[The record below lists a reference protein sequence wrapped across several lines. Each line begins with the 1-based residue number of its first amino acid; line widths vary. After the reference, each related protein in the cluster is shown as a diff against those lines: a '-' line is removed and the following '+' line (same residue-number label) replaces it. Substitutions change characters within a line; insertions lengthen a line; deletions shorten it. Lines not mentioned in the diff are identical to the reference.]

1 MTRFLRS
8 LGPAIIVAA
17 VVLGPGSILTAS
29 KTGAQ
34 FGYSMV
40 WALALAVIL
49 MIGASSLC
57 ARLGIVHDGTPCDE
71 LARRLG
77 RPVAVAVGVIV
88 FLIAAGFQTSN
99 NLAVIKAL
107 SPFLHPQENPW
118 LSKWLPV
125 ISVSCLNVILI
136 FIVYRSRELYTPIER
151 AMKFLV
157 MLMVIAFLA
166 NCLVTRPSLTETLR
180 GLLPSL
186 PETGDRKND
195 LLVVMGLMATT
206 FSIAGA
212 FYQAYLVRDRGW
224 QLPDARRTFIDSFT
238 GILVLGGIT
247 LIIMLTA
254 AATLFGKDKLPESV
268 SDVAAQLEGLFGP
281 WAGIVFTVGLF
292 AGALSS
298 FLVNSMIGGR
308 LLADGFG
315 HGKSTEAPWARHGT
329 ALALLAGL
337 AGGLVAFLYVEPSE
351 RGSIAPIIIAQAST
365 MIGAPAL
372 ALTILF
378 LATRK
383 DILNDPIKRTPRWML
398 ILAWSG
404 FLVTLVIAWRTSLKL
419 FN

>member
-1 MTRFLRS
+1 MKKHLNS

-29 KTGAQ
+29 KTGAM

-40 WALALAVIL
+40 WALAIAVIL

-57 ARLGIVHDGTPCDE
+57 ARLGAILNGTPCDE
-71 LARRLG
+71 LARHLG
-77 RPVAVAVGVIV
+77 RPVAAAVGITV

-99 NLAVIKAL
+99 NLAVIKAI
-107 SPFLHPQENPW
+107 SPFIDPASNPW

-125 ISVSCLNVILI
+125 ILVTMLNAGLI
-136 FIVYRSRELYTPIER
+136 MIIYRSRTLYTPIER

-157 MLMVIAFLA
+157 MLMIIAFLA
-166 NCLVTRPSLTETLR
+166 NCLVTGPSLSQALK
-180 GLLPSL
+180 GLIPRL
-186 PETGDRKND
+186 PETGAAKGD
-195 LLVVMGLMATT
+195 LLAVMGLMATT

-224 QLPDARRTFIDSFT
+224 KISDVKLSFIDSLI
-238 GILVLGGIT
+238 GILALGGIT
-247 LIIMLTA
+247 LVIMMTA
-254 AATLFGKDKLPESV
+254 AATLHVSKTPIISV
-268 SDVAAQLEGLFGP
+268 SDVASQLESLFGP
-281 WAGIVFTVGLF
+281 WAGVIFTVGIF

-308 LLADGFG
+308 LLADGIG
-315 HGKSTEAPWARHGT
+315 RGQSADEPWSRHGT
-329 ALALLAGL
+329 ALALIAGF
-337 AGGLVAFLYVEPSE
+337 AGGLIAFLFVEPSE

-372 ALTILF
+372 ALSIIY

-383 DILNDPIKRTPRWML
+383 SVSSNPQKRTPRWML
-398 ILAWSG
+398 ALCWSGFIVTLILAWRAG
-404 FLVTLVIAWRTSLKL
+404 LNL
-419 FN
+419 FG

>member
-1 MTRFLRS
+1 MKKFLHS

-40 WALALAVIL
+40 WSLAIAIIL
-49 MIGASSLC
+49 MIGVTALC
-57 ARLGIVHDGTPCDE
+57 ARLGATLQGTPCDE
-71 LARRLG
+71 LARRLC
-77 RPVAVAVGVIV
+77 RPVAATVGIIV
-88 FLIAAGFQTSN
+88 FMIAAGFQTSN
-99 NLAVIKAL
+99 NLAVIKAV
-107 SPFLHPQENPW
+107 SPFIDPKETPW

-125 ISVSCLNVILI
+125 ILVSVLNAALI
-136 FIVYRSRELYTPIER
+136 YIVYRSRSLYTPIER
-151 AMKFLV
+151 AMKALV
-157 MLMVIAFLA
+157 ALMIVAFLA
-166 NCLVTRPSLTETLR
+166 NCLVTRPSLSQTFN
-180 GLLPSL
+180 GLWPRLPD
-186 PETGDRKND
+186 TGGAKGD
-195 LLVVMGLMATT
+195 LMAVMGLMATT

-224 QLPDARRTFIDSFT
+224 RIDDVRRTFIDSIT

-247 LIIMLTA
+247 LVIMISA
-254 AATLFGKDKLPESV
+254 AATLSGKGKLPESV
-268 SDVAAQLEGLFGP
+268 SDIAAQLEGLFGP
-281 WAGIVFTVGLF
+281 WSGIVFTVGIF

-315 HGKSTEAPWARHGT
+315 HGKSTDDRWPRHGT

-337 AGGLVAFLYVEPSE
+337 AGGLIAFLYVDPGE
-351 RGSIAPIIIAQAST
+351 RGAIAPILIAQAST

-372 ALTILF
+372 ALTILY

-383 DILNDPIKRTPRWML
+383 DIMQDPRKRPPRWML
-398 ILAWSG
+398 ALSG
-404 FLVTLVIAWRTSLKL
+404 FSVIVTLIIAWRIAGKL
-419 FN
+419 FG

>member
-40 WALALAVIL
+40 WVLALAVIL

-57 ARLGIVHDGTPCDE
+57 ARLGAIHDGTPCDE
-71 LARRLG
+71 LARSLG
-77 RPVAVAVGVIV
+77 RPVAVSVGVIV

-107 SPFLHPQENPW
+107 SPFLDPGTRPW

-125 ISVSCLNVILI
+125 ISVSSLNVILI
-136 FIVYRSRELYTPIER
+136 FIVYRSRQLYTPIER

-157 MLMVIAFLA
+157 MLMIIAFVA
-166 NCLVTRPSLTETLR
+166 NCLVTRPALTETLR

-186 PETGDRKND
+186 PATGNNKGD

-224 QLPDARRTFIDSFT
+224 RLADVRHTFIDSLT
-238 GILVLGGIT
+238 GMLVLGGIT
-247 LIIMLTA
+247 LVIMLTA
-254 AATLFGKDKLPESV
+254 AATLSGKDKLPESV

-281 WAGIVFTVGLF
+281 WAGIIFTVGLF

-315 HGKSTEAPWARHGT
+315 HGKSTEDPWARHGT

-337 AGGLVAFLYVEPSE
+337 VGGLVAFLYVEPSE

-383 DILNDPIKRTPRWML
+383 DIRNDPLKRTPRWML

-404 FLVTLVIAWRTSLKL
+404 FLVTLVIAWRASLKL
-419 FN
+419 FS

>member
-1 MTRFLRS
+1 MKKALHS

-40 WALALAVIL
+40 WALALAVVL

-57 ARLGIVHDGTPCDE
+57 ARLGVIHEGTPCDE

-77 RPVAVAVGVIV
+77 RPVAVTVGLIV

-107 SPFLHPQENPW
+107 SPFLDPDKHPS

-125 ISVSCLNVILI
+125 IAVTCLNTALI
-136 FIVYRSRELYTPIER
+136 IIVYRSRRLYTPVER

-157 MLMVIAFLA
+157 ILMIIAFFA
-166 NCLVTRPSLTETLR
+166 NCLVTRPDLNATLR

-186 PETGDRKND
+186 PATGEGKND

-224 QLPDARRTFIDSFT
+224 RLGDLRRTFIDSLI

-247 LIIMLTA
+247 LVIMMTA
-254 AATLFGKDKLPESV
+254 AATLSGKGTPLKSV

-281 WAGIVFTVGLF
+281 WAGIVFTVGIF

-315 HGKSTEAPWARHGT
+315 HGKSTEDPWARHGT

-337 AGGLVAFLYVEPSE
+337 AGGLIAFLYVAPSE
-351 RGSIAPIIIAQAST
+351 RGAIAPIIIAQAST

-372 ALTILF
+372 ALTILY

-383 DILNDPIKRTPRWML
+383 DILQDSRKRPPQWML
-398 ILAWSG
+398 GLCWCSLI
-404 FLVTLVIAWRTSLKL
+404 VTLAIAWRIGQKL
-419 FN
+419 FG

>member
-1 MTRFLRS
+1 MKKYLNS
-8 LGPAIIVAA
+8 LGPAIIVTA

-40 WALALAVIL
+40 WALAIAVIL
-49 MIGASSLC
+49 MIGASALC
-57 ARLGIVHDGTPCDE
+57 ARLGAILDGTPCDE

-77 RPVAVAVGVIV
+77 RPVAATVGIIV

-107 SPFLHPQENPW
+107 SPFIDPVSHPW

-125 ISVSCLNVILI
+125 MLVSGLNAVLI
-136 FIVYRSRELYTPIER
+136 VIVYRSRSLYTPVER
-151 AMKFLV
+151 TMKFLV
-157 MLMVIAFLA
+157 MLMIIAFLA
-166 NCLVTRPSLTETLR
+166 NLLVAGPSLSQTLK
-180 GLLPSL
+180 GFLPRL
-186 PETGDRKND
+186 PDTGGPSGD
-195 LLVVMGLMATT
+195 LLAVMGLMATT

-224 QLPDARRTFIDSFT
+224 QIDDVRRTFIDSLT
-238 GILVLGGIT
+238 GILALGGIT
-247 LIIMLTA
+247 LIIMISA
-254 AATLFGKDKLPESV
+254 AATLHEKGNLPQSV

-281 WAGIVFTVGLF
+281 WAGIVFTVGIF

-308 LLADGFG
+308 LLADGVG
-315 HGKSTEAPWARHGT
+315 HGKSTNDPWPRHGT
-329 ALALLAGL
+329 ALALIAGL
-337 AGGLVAFLYVEPSE
+337 AGGLIAFLFVDPAQ
-351 RGSIAPIIIAQAST
+351 RGNIAPIIIAQAST

-372 ALTILF
+372 ALTILY

-383 DILNDPIKRTPRWML
+383 DISDNPQKRTPRWML
-398 ILAWSG
+398 ALCWSG
-404 FLVTLVIAWRTSLKL
+404 FLVTLIIAWRAGLKS
-419 FN
+419 FG

>member
-40 WALALAVIL
+40 WVLALAVIL

-57 ARLGIVHDGTPCDE
+57 ARLGAIHDGTPCDE

-77 RPVAVAVGVIV
+77 RPVAVAVGLIV

-107 SPFLHPQENPW
+107 SPFLDPKENPW

-125 ISVSCLNVILI
+125 ISVSSLNVILI
-136 FIVYRSRELYTPIER
+136 FIVYRSRQLYTPIER

-166 NCLVTRPSLTETLR
+166 NCLITRPSFTQTLR

-186 PETGDRKND
+186 PATGNNKGD

-224 QLPDARRTFIDSFT
+224 RLADVRRTFIDSFT
-238 GILVLGGIT
+238 GMLVLGSIT
-247 LIIMLTA
+247 LVIMLTA
-254 AATLFGKDKLPESV
+254 AATLSGKNKLPESV
-268 SDVAAQLEGLFGP
+268 SDVAVQLEGLFGP

-315 HGKSTEAPWARHGT
+315 HGKSTEATWARHGT

-337 AGGLVAFLYVEPSE
+337 AGGLLAFLYVEPSE

-365 MIGAPAL
+365 IIGAPAL

-383 DILNDPIKRTPRWML
+383 DIRNDPLKRTPRWML
-398 ILAWSG
+398 ILAWGG
-404 FLVTLVIAWRTSLKL
+404 FLVTLVLAWRIAEKL
-419 FN
+419 FT